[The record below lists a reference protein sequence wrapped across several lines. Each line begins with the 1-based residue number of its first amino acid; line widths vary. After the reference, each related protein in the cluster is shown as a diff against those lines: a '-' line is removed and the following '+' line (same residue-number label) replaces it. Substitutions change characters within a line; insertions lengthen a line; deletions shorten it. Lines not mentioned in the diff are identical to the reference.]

1 MRDAMRTT
9 LDLDDDVLEAGRAL
23 ARRQRRTMGAVV
35 SDLMRTA
42 LHREP
47 ATEVNRNGITVLS
60 KRGLSEPVT
69 MELVNRLRD
78 ELP

>member
-1 MRDAMRTT
+1 MRTT
-9 LDLDDDVLEAGRAL
+9 LDLDEDVLEAGRAI
-23 ARRQRRTMGAVV
+23 ARQQRRTMGAVV
-35 SDLMRTA
+35 SELMRTA

-47 ATEVNRNGITVLS
+47 KTEINRNGITVLS
-60 KRGLSEPVT
+60 KRGLTEPVT